1 MAKNPLARPKSAGA
15 QLRAA
20 LRTKK
25 QKALNLTMYVA
36 LGVFFVCGLLAA
48 VIPEPSFTAAYLI
61 IACGAVSILT
71 AAWAAISS
79 TVEGKALRASMRR
92 IEANGGEEAALAE
105 LRASRR
111 LCGGPIR
118 LSERWLFAEGMA
130 AAAPLA
136 ALKSMKLEAKEK
148 KEDVFVDVYAEVEG
162 EKKPVL
168 VAMVVALYGF
178 FVMREDVGY
187 VNRGVA
193 ERSAEFLQGVIA
205 NGGKLPEKTAQSAEK
220 DPKLSRASA
229 KETRALLALLTDA
242 GLPEEKTY
250 ALYLRRKEAP
260 EAGGLLVERTKEGR
274 MRLSGETEL
283 VGDELIETEAGAY
296 ELSRE
301 KTAALGRELADLS
314 FVLAETDARGRVKV
328 YRITP
333 EQLLQVDKY
342 LAETGRY

>member
-105 LRASRR
+105 LRASKR

-162 EKKPVL
+162 EKKPV
-168 VAMVVALYGF
+168 

-296 ELSRE
+296 ELSLE

>member
-25 QKALNLTMYVA
+25 QKALNLTMYIA

-105 LRASRR
+105 LRTSKR

-136 ALKSMKLEAKEK
+136 ALKNMKLEAKEK

-162 EKKPVL
+162 EKKPV
-168 VAMVVALYGF
+168 

>member
-25 QKALNLTMYVA
+25 QKALNLTMYIA

-162 EKKPVL
+162 EKKPV
-168 VAMVVALYGF
+168 

-229 KETRALLALLTDA
+229 KETRALLALLTGA

-333 EQLLQVDKY
+333 EQLLQADKY

>member
-25 QKALNLTMYVA
+25 QKALNLTMYIA

-92 IEANGGEEAALAE
+92 IEANGGEEAALAQ
-105 LRASRR
+105 LRASKR

-162 EKKPVL
+162 EKKPV
-168 VAMVVALYGF
+168 

>member
-1 MAKNPLARPKSAGA
+1 
-15 QLRAA
+15 
-20 LRTKK
+20 
-25 QKALNLTMYVA
+25 MYVA

-105 LRASRR
+105 LRASKR

-162 EKKPVL
+162 EKKPV
-168 VAMVVALYGF
+168 

>member
-25 QKALNLTMYVA
+25 QKALNLTMYIA

-61 IACGAVSILT
+61 IACGAVAIVT

-79 TVEGKALRASMRR
+79 MVEGKALRASMRR

-162 EKKPVL
+162 EKKPV
-168 VAMVVALYGF
+168 

-205 NGGKLPEKTAQSAEK
+205 NGGKLPEKPAQSAEK
-220 DPKLSRASA
+220 DLKLSRASA

>member
-105 LRASRR
+105 LRASKR

-162 EKKPVL
+162 EKKPV
-168 VAMVVALYGF
+168 

-333 EQLLQVDKY
+333 EQLLQADKY

>member
-25 QKALNLTMYVA
+25 QKALNLTMYIA

-79 TVEGKALRASMRR
+79 MVEGKALRASMRR

-162 EKKPVL
+162 EKKPV
-168 VAMVVALYGF
+168 

-205 NGGKLPEKTAQSAEK
+205 NGGKLPEKPAQSAEK
-220 DPKLSRASA
+220 DLKLSRASA

-242 GLPEEKTY
+242 GLPEERTY

>member
-25 QKALNLTMYVA
+25 QKALNLTMYIA

-105 LRASRR
+105 LRASKR

-162 EKKPVL
+162 EKKPV
-168 VAMVVALYGF
+168 

-220 DPKLSRASA
+220 DSKLSRASA

>member
-25 QKALNLTMYVA
+25 QKALNLTMYIA

-71 AAWAAISS
+71 AAWAAISL

-105 LRASRR
+105 LRASKR

-162 EKKPVL
+162 EKKPV
-168 VAMVVALYGF
+168 

-220 DPKLSRASA
+220 DLKLSRASA

-242 GLPEEKTY
+242 GLPEERTY

>member
-1 MAKNPLARPKSAGA
+1 MAKNPLARPKSADA

-25 QKALNLTMYVA
+25 QKALNLTMYIA
-36 LGVFFVCGLLAA
+36 LGVFFVCGMLAA

-105 LRASRR
+105 LRTSKR

-162 EKKPVL
+162 EKKPV
-168 VAMVVALYGF
+168 

>member
-25 QKALNLTMYVA
+25 QKALNLTMYIA
-36 LGVFFVCGLLAA
+36 LGVFFVCGMLAA

-105 LRASRR
+105 LRASKR

-162 EKKPVL
+162 EKKPV
-168 VAMVVALYGF
+168 

>member
-25 QKALNLTMYVA
+25 QKALNLTMYIA
-36 LGVFFVCGLLAA
+36 LGVFFVCGMLAA

-105 LRASRR
+105 LRTSKR

-162 EKKPVL
+162 EKKPV
-168 VAMVVALYGF
+168 
-178 FVMREDVGY
+178 FVMREDVGH

>member
-25 QKALNLTMYVA
+25 QKALNLTMYIA

-92 IEANGGEEAALAE
+92 IEANGGEEAALAQ

-162 EKKPVL
+162 EKKPV
-168 VAMVVALYGF
+168 

-229 KETRALLALLTDA
+229 KETRALLALLTGA

>member
-25 QKALNLTMYVA
+25 QKALNLTMYIA

-105 LRASRR
+105 LRTSKR

-136 ALKSMKLEAKEK
+136 ALKNMKLEAKEK

-162 EKKPVL
+162 EKKPV
-168 VAMVVALYGF
+168 

-220 DPKLSRASA
+220 DPKLSRTSA

>member
-105 LRASRR
+105 LRASKR

-162 EKKPVL
+162 EKKPV
-168 VAMVVALYGF
+168 

-314 FVLAETDARGRVKV
+314 FVLAETDARGRAKV

>member
-1 MAKNPLARPKSAGA
+1 MAKNPLARTKSAGA

-25 QKALNLTMYVA
+25 QKALNLTMSIA

-105 LRASRR
+105 LRTSKR

-162 EKKPVL
+162 ETKPV
-168 VAMVVALYGF
+168 

>member
-92 IEANGGEEAALAE
+92 IEANGGEEAALAQ

-162 EKKPVL
+162 EKKPV
-168 VAMVVALYGF
+168 

-205 NGGKLPEKTAQSAEK
+205 NGGKLPEKPAQSAEK

>member
-92 IEANGGEEAALAE
+92 IEANGGEEAALAQ

-162 EKKPVL
+162 EKKPV
-168 VAMVVALYGF
+168 

-301 KTAALGRELADLS
+301 KMAALGRELADLS

>member
-36 LGVFFVCGLLAA
+36 LGVFFVCGMLAA

-105 LRASRR
+105 LRASKR

-162 EKKPVL
+162 EKKPV
-168 VAMVVALYGF
+168 

-205 NGGKLPEKTAQSAEK
+205 NGGKLPEKPAQRAEK

>member
-25 QKALNLTMYVA
+25 QKALNLTMYIA
-36 LGVFFVCGLLAA
+36 LGVFFVCGMLAA

-105 LRASRR
+105 LRTSKR

-148 KEDVFVDVYAEVEG
+148 KEDVFVDAYAEVEG
-162 EKKPVL
+162 EKKPV
-168 VAMVVALYGF
+168 

>member
-92 IEANGGEEAALAE
+92 IEANGGEGAALAE
-105 LRASRR
+105 LRASKR

-162 EKKPVL
+162 EKKPV
-168 VAMVVALYGF
+168 

>member
-25 QKALNLTMYVA
+25 QKALNLTMYIA

-71 AAWAAISS
+71 AAWAAVSS

-105 LRASRR
+105 LRTSKR

-162 EKKPVL
+162 EKKPV
-168 VAMVVALYGF
+168 

>member
-105 LRASRR
+105 LRASKR

-162 EKKPVL
+162 EKKPV
-168 VAMVVALYGF
+168 

-205 NGGKLPEKTAQSAEK
+205 NGGKLPEKPAQSAEK
-220 DPKLSRASA
+220 DL
-229 KETRALLALLTDA
+229 
-242 GLPEEKTY
+242 
-250 ALYLRRKEAP
+250 
-260 EAGGLLVERTKEGR
+260 
-274 MRLSGETEL
+274 
-283 VGDELIETEAGAY
+283 
-296 ELSRE
+296 
-301 KTAALGRELADLS
+301 
-314 FVLAETDARGRVKV
+314 
-328 YRITP
+328 
-333 EQLLQVDKY
+333 
-342 LAETGRY
+342 

>member
-25 QKALNLTMYVA
+25 QKALNLTMYIA

-79 TVEGKALRASMRR
+79 MVEGKALRASMRR

-105 LRASRR
+105 LRASKR

-162 EKKPVL
+162 EKKPV
-168 VAMVVALYGF
+168 

>member
-92 IEANGGEEAALAE
+92 IEANGGEEAALAQ

-162 EKKPVL
+162 EKKPV
-168 VAMVVALYGF
+168 

>member
-61 IACGAVSILT
+61 IAGGAVAIVT

-79 TVEGKALRASMRR
+79 MVEGKALRASMRR

-105 LRASRR
+105 LRASKR

-162 EKKPVL
+162 EKKPV
-168 VAMVVALYGF
+168 

>member
-25 QKALNLTMYVA
+25 QKALNLTMYIA

-105 LRASRR
+105 LRASKR

-162 EKKPVL
+162 EKKPV
-168 VAMVVALYGF
+168 

>member
-61 IACGAVSILT
+61 IACGAVAIVT

-105 LRASRR
+105 LRASKR

-162 EKKPVL
+162 EKKPV
-168 VAMVVALYGF
+168 

-220 DPKLSRASA
+220 DSKLSRASA

>member
-25 QKALNLTMYVA
+25 QKALNLTMYIA
-36 LGVFFVCGLLAA
+36 LGVFFVCGMLAA

-105 LRASRR
+105 LRMSKR

-162 EKKPVL
+162 EKKPV
-168 VAMVVALYGF
+168 

>member
-25 QKALNLTMYVA
+25 QKALNLTMYIA

-105 LRASRR
+105 LRASKR

-162 EKKPVL
+162 EKKPV
-168 VAMVVALYGF
+168 

-333 EQLLQVDKY
+333 EQLLQADKY

>member
-105 LRASRR
+105 LRASKR

-162 EKKPVL
+162 EKKPV
-168 VAMVVALYGF
+168 

-301 KTAALGRELADLS
+301 KMAALGRELADLS

>member
-105 LRASRR
+105 LRASKR

-162 EKKPVL
+162 EKKPV
-168 VAMVVALYGF
+168 